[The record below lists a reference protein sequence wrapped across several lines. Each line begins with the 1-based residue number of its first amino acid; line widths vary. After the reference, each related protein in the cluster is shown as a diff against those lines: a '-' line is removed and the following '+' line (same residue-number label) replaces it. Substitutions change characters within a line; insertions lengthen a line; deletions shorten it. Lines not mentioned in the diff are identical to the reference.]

1 MALGILTQ
9 SWLAYNS
16 VCIRDDIVEN
26 LEKNSGLLKARNLT
40 ANKICPILTLVVTV
54 TKMWDSI
61 SNNEIIVR

>member
-40 ANKICPILTLVVTV
+40 VNKICPILTLVVTV

>member
-26 LEKNSGLLKARNLT
+26 LEKNSGLLKARNLPV
-40 ANKICPILTLVVTV
+40 NKICPILTLVVTV